1 MTTIKKKYRTIEIDV
16 KKTFNIDQVRLL
28 IEKSKETPIHLQI
41 MFAVLIGLR
50 KQEINGLKYSDID
63 FIHRTLK
70 IQRQLGSKY

>member
-16 KKTFNIDQVRLL
+16 KKTLNIDQVRLL

-50 KQEINGLKYSDID
+50 KQKINGLKYSDID